1 MPSTLTSPR
10 IPPACPNRPSP
21 RVLIVDDCEEDRH
34 LYQRLL
40 GRQRWQFLEAET
52 GEEGLTCCQETRPDC
67 VLLDYQLPDL
77 DGLEFMNQLSGM
89 SGAGQVPVIML
100 TGQGNEAVAVQ
111 AVKHGVEDYLSKKD
125 LTAEILERAI
135 RSA

>member
-1 MPSTLTSPR
+1 MSAEPFLSKNMPSTLTPAG
-10 IPPACPNRPSP
+10 IPPTRLNRPSP

-77 DGLEFMNQLSGM
+77 DGLEFMNQLSGL
-89 SGAGQVPVIML
+89 SVAGKIPCI
-100 TGQGNEAVAVQ
+100 
-111 AVKHGVEDYLSKKD
+111 S
-125 LTAEILERAI
+125 
-135 RSA
+135 